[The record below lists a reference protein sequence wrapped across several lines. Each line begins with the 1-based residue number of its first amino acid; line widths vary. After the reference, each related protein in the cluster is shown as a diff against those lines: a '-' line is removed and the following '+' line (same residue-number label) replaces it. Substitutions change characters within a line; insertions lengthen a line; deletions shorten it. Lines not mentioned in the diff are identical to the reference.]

1 MLYDLL
7 SLVTAD
13 RLDITFPLQFL
24 TYMKKEK
31 EFGPWKLAT
40 EYWHHLMNRMS
51 PAEKFAA
58 KVKVGC
64 AWQASNL

>member
-1 MLYDLL
+1 MQLLSDML

-24 TYMKKEK
+24 TYLKREK
-31 EFGPWKLAT
+31 QFGPWKIAA
-40 EYWHHLMNRMS
+40 EHWNELMENKMS

-58 KVKVGC
+58 KVKVGW
-64 AWQASNL
+64 AA